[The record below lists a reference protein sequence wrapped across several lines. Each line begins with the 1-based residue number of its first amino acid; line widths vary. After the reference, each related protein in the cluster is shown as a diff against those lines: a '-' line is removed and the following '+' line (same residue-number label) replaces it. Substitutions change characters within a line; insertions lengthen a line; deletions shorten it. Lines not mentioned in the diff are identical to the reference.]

1 LAAHHVL
8 ELNTGGPI
16 EALPVVRILPLNQNE
31 PRIPLNYLV
40 CTLTSHLISQGGGMK
55 GRISLRDFIKE
66 VRAELEQAKAEEKDA
81 FFELQ
86 EVTLEV
92 AFSLDVSGKG
102 AGKFIVVDLSGEA
115 KASQSHKVVL
125 KLQPYSGDAAPAVRV
140 PVAPRTAAQS
150 SGIGIDSPLGPYL
163 NLIRQRPGGRFL
175 LGDVTPTFTS
185 DLILGKSP
193 WLPDLELD

>member
-1 LAAHHVL
+1 
-8 ELNTGGPI
+8 
-16 EALPVVRILPLNQNE
+16 
-31 PRIPLNYLV
+31 
-40 CTLTSHLISQGGGMK
+40 MK
-55 GRISLRDFIKE
+55 GRISLRDFIKD

-92 AFSLDVSGKG
+92 AFSLDISGKG

-125 KLQPYSGDAAPAVRV
+125 KLQPYSGEAAPAARV
-140 PVAPRTAAQS
+140 ASAFRTAGLPPPGMA
-150 SGIGIDSPLGPYL
+150 IDSPLGPDL

-175 LGDVTPTFTS
+175 LGDIAPTFTS
-185 DLILGKSP
+185 DQIITKFP
-193 WLPDLELD
+193 WPPDPEPD

>member
-1 LAAHHVL
+1 LA
-8 ELNTGGPI
+8 I
-16 EALPVVRILPLNQNE
+16 Q
-31 PRIPLNYLV
+31 
-40 CTLTSHLISQGGGMK
+40 LISQGEGMK
-55 GRISLRDFIKE
+55 GQISLRDFIKE
-66 VRAELEQAKAEEKDA
+66 VRAELEQAKAEESDA

-92 AFSLDVSGKG
+92 AFSLDISGKG

-140 PVAPRTAAQS
+140 PSTSRTAAQS
-150 SGIGIDSPLGPYL
+150 SGIAIDSPLGPYL

-175 LGDVTPTFTS
+175 LGDVAPTFTS
-185 DLILGKSP
+185 DLILSKSP
-193 WLPDLELD
+193 WLPDSDQD

>member
-1 LAAHHVL
+1 
-8 ELNTGGPI
+8 
-16 EALPVVRILPLNQNE
+16 
-31 PRIPLNYLV
+31 
-40 CTLTSHLISQGGGMK
+40 MK

-66 VRAELEQAKAEEKDA
+66 VRAELEQAKAEENDA

-102 AGKFIVVDLSGEA
+102 AGKFIVVDLSGET

-125 KLQPYSGDAAPAVRV
+125 KLQPYSGEAVPAERQLSTS
-140 PVAPRTAAQS
+140 RTAAPS
-150 SGIGIDSPLGPYL
+150 HPGMAIDSPLGPYL

-175 LGDVTPTFTS
+175 LGDVAPTFTS
-185 DLILGKSP
+185 DQIISKSP
-193 WLPDLELD
+193 WLLDPEPD